1 MTRQIRCDSCNIG
14 KSGRDMILIVLA
26 ILIVILFWNV
36 LGVLFRFALF
46 AIVVYLAY
54 RVLQHY
60 F

>member
-14 KSGRDMILIVLA
+14 KSGRDMILIALA
-26 ILIVILFWNV
+26 ILLVILFWNV

>member
-1 MTRQIRCDSCNIG
+1 MTHQIRYNSCSIG
-14 KSGRDMILIVLA
+14 KSGRDVILIALA

-36 LGVLFRFALF
+36 LGVLFRFAFF